1 MDDMETT
8 PLEEV
13 ISDLREDIETM
24 ETVIMSKNTKIDE
37 LEGELLVLRDRYN
50 NIVRGMKD
58 LLQIY

>member
-1 MDDMETT
+1 METT